1 MKTGLALGGGG
12 VSGAASLGVI
22 KALEE
27 EGIEITHIA
36 GTSSGSVVAALYA
49 YGYTV
54 DEIMEVIPGLN
65 KKYLD
70 YNVRGILMKLLLFRR
85 RFLDGWI
92 KGVRLR
98 GLLEKLTNGQKLDAF
113 RIPCG
118 IVATELRQGK
128 PLVFAKE
135 SVPGY
140 LSASD
145 IEIALAVQASCSI
158 PIVFQ
163 PVRWH
168 DHVLADGGVTVNCPV
183 QIVRAMGAEHVIS
196 VDTVTPFANDKIGAL
211 RSGMGIFS
219 HVINLNLR
227 DQMAHQHQHADYV
240 LHPHVGYVGA
250 LEFAKVRQCVEVG
263 YAYTRERMEEIK
275 AILQGRGETA
285 VKRAAE

>member
-1 MKTGLALGGGG
+1 
-12 VSGAASLGVI
+12 
-22 KALEE
+22 
-27 EGIEITHIA
+27 
-36 GTSSGSVVAALYA
+36 
-49 YGYTV
+49 
-54 DEIMEVIPGLN
+54 
-65 KKYLD
+65 LD
-70 YNVRGILMKLLLFRR
+70 YNWRGIVAKVFLFRK

-92 KGVRLR
+92 KGARLR
-98 GLLEKLTNGQKLDAF
+98 GLFEQLTERRNVSAF

-128 PLVFAKE
+128 PMVFSNE
-135 SVPGY
+135 PVPGF
-140 LSASD
+140 LSETG

-163 PVRWH
+163 PVRWK

-183 QIVRAMGAEHVIS
+183 QIVRAMGAEKVIS

-227 DQMAHQHQHADYV
+227 NQMAHEHQHSDYV

-250 LEFAKVRQCVEVG
+250 LEFAKVSQCVEVG
-263 YAYTRERMEEIK
+263 YKYTRERMDEIK
-275 AILQGRGETA
+275 SILRGNDDRVTERA
-285 VKRAAE
+285 VEL